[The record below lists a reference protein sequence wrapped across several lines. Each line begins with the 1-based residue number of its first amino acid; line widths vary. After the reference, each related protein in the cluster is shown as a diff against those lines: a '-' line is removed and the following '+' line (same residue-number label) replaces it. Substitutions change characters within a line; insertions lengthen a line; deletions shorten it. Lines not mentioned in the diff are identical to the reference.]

1 MIIPARPPS
10 LYQLVQLSQ
19 DQEESFDLDDGQ
31 WVPGQSA
38 SVNSVM
44 TFIGFFL
51 GNLLEMPFWKFFI
64 FELQTFSYWT
74 LKHFYETSAGKK
86 SQFQSLNLYF
96 LHIFVL

>member
-1 MIIPARPPS
+1 MTFKDDVEMIIPARPPS

-44 TFIGFFL
+44 AFIGYFL
-51 GNLLEMPFWKFFI
+51 GKFGRIIVISVVKVGSDTLDDPI
-64 FELQTFSYWT
+64 FQKGLQ
-74 LKHFYETSAGKK
+74 
-86 SQFQSLNLYF
+86 N
-96 LHIFVL
+96 

>member
-44 TFIGFFL
+44 TFIGFF
-51 GNLLEMPFWKFFI
+51 F
-64 FELQTFSYWT
+64 
-74 LKHFYETSAGKK
+74 
-86 SQFQSLNLYF
+86 
-96 LHIFVL
+96 

>member
-44 TFIGFFL
+44 TFIGFFR
-51 GNLLEMPFWKFFI
+51 KFGRNI
-64 FELQTFSYWT
+64 VTETF
-74 LKHFYETSAGKK
+74 HFD
-86 SQFQSLNLYF
+86 Q
-96 LHIFVL
+96 

>member
-1 MIIPARPPS
+1 MQKSSQKIRLLFGRFEAKKDCFRDFLTFKDDVEMIIPARPPS

-44 TFIGFFL
+44 TFIGFFKR
-51 GNLLEMPFWKFFI
+51 NLVEI
-64 FELQTFSYWT
+64 
-74 LKHFYETSAGKK
+74 
-86 SQFQSLNLYF
+86 
-96 LHIFVL
+96 

>member
-51 GNLLEMPFWKFFI
+51 GNLVEMSFWKFLLVTSKCMSIGF
-64 FELQTFSYWT
+64 FVDLFCKLQTF
-74 LKHFYETSAGKK
+74 A
-86 SQFQSLNLYF
+86 
-96 LHIFVL
+96 

>member
-44 TFIGFFL
+44 TFIGFF
-51 GNLLEMPFWKFFI
+51 FRKFGRNIVMEAFI
-64 FELQTFSYWT
+64 FDQ
-74 LKHFYETSAGKK
+74 
-86 SQFQSLNLYF
+86 
-96 LHIFVL
+96 

>member
-44 TFIGFFL
+44 TFIGFF
-51 GNLLEMPFWKFFI
+51 
-64 FELQTFSYWT
+64 
-74 LKHFYETSAGKK
+74 
-86 SQFQSLNLYF
+86 
-96 LHIFVL
+96 

>member
-51 GNLLEMPFWKFFI
+51 GNLVEI
-64 FELQTFSYWT
+64 
-74 LKHFYETSAGKK
+74 
-86 SQFQSLNLYF
+86 
-96 LHIFVL
+96 

>member
-51 GNLLEMPFWKFFI
+51 GNFVKIWLRKLLI
-64 FELQTFSYWT
+64 FD
-74 LKHFYETSAGKK
+74 H
-86 SQFQSLNLYF
+86 
-96 LHIFVL
+96 